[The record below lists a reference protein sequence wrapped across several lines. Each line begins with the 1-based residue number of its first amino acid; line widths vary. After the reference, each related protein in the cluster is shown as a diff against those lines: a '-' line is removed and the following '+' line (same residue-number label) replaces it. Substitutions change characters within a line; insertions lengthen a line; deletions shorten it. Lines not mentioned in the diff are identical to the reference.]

1 MRKEVKSVTSFQR
14 IRKFLSGM
22 GMLLGSLALVMDP
35 ENGYYII
42 AVLLSISL
50 LMSGVKSLFYYFTMA
65 RNMVGGKSIL
75 YKALVMTDLGLF
87 TVTTIT
93 IPKIYLICH
102 LLISHAFSGVVDMM
116 KAIEDKKMQ
125 ATSWRMSFLYG
136 LGNLL
141 TAVASFSCILNQS
154 TWLVVDIYCLGLAY
168 SGIMQMVSSFRRT
181 AIIYIP

>member
-1 MRKEVKSVTSFQR
+1 MNSLQR
-14 IRKFLSGM
+14 IKKFLSGLV
-22 GMLLGSLALVMDP
+22 MLLGSFVLVMEP

-42 AVLLSISL
+42 AVILSISL

-75 YKALVMTDLGLF
+75 YKALVMTDMGLF
-87 TVTTIT
+87 TLTTIT

-102 LLISHAFSGVVDMM
+102 LLISHGFSGLVDML
-116 KAIEDKKMQ
+116 KAVEDKKLH
-125 ATSWRMSFLYG
+125 ATSWRMSFIYG

-141 TAVASFSCILNQS
+141 TAVAAFACVLNNS
-154 TWLVVDIYCLGLAY
+154 TALVVDIYCIGLAY
-168 SGIMQMVSSFRRT
+168 SGIMQMASAFRRT